1 VSGSTPI
8 QLPELHPVM
17 IVSFGLFFL
26 LGFILY
32 STLYAAAGS
41 MVSRIE
47 DVQQAVGP
55 LIFLSMAGYFAAF
68 GGLNDPD
75 AGWVQL
81 LSIIPFFSPYLM
93 PARMLLTSPS
103 IGEVLL
109 ALALLAATVV
119 LAIWLASRIYSAGVL
134 LYGQRAG
141 IRSVLRAARV
151 SR

>member
-1 VSGSTPI
+1 
-8 QLPELHPVM
+8 
-17 IVSFGLFFL
+17 
-26 LGFILY
+26 
-32 STLYAAAGS
+32 

-75 AGWVQL
+75 AAWVQL

-93 PARMLLTSPS
+93 PARMLLTTPS
-103 IGEVLL
+103 VGEVLL

-134 LYGQRAG
+134 LYGQRVG
-141 IRSVLRAARV
+141 IRSVLRATRV

>member
-1 VSGSTPI
+1 
-8 QLPELHPVM
+8 
-17 IVSFGLFFL
+17 
-26 LGFILY
+26 
-32 STLYAAAGS
+32 

-81 LSIIPFFSPYLM
+81 LSVIPFFSPYLM

-103 IGEVLL
+103 VGEVLL

-141 IRSVLRAARV
+141 IRSVLRATRV